1 MILVY
6 RPELDNPPVAAEA
19 SLGFSLLPK
28 EGERKVDYVSIES
41 GVNRDFSEELWGRI
55 NGYAIVQRL
64 LKLGALTIQEEAT
77 EPEVSEI
84 AQEHIKDVPL
94 QDALLLINS
103 TFNVEQLSKWD
114 AKDQRI
120 KVKNAI
126 AQRINAINEG
136 KG

>member
-1 MILVY
+1 M
-6 RPELDNPPVAAEA
+6 
-19 SLGFSLLPK
+19 
-28 EGERKVDYVSIES
+28 VDYVSIEA
-41 GVNRDFSEELWGRI
+41 GVNRNFSDELWGRI
-55 NGYAIVQRL
+55 KSRNVVQRL
-64 LKLGALTIQEEAT
+64 LKLGALSVQEEAT
-77 EPEVSEI
+77 EPEVPEI
-84 AQEHIKDVPL
+84 AQEHIKDVSL
-94 QDALLLINS
+94 TDALSLINS

>member
-28 EGERKVDYVSIES
+28 EGERKVDYVAIES
-41 GVNRDFSEELWGRI
+41 GVNRNFSEELWGRI

-64 LKLGALTIQEEAT
+64 LKLGALTVQEEAT

-103 TFNVEQLSKWD
+103 SFNVEQLSKWD

-126 AQRINAINEG
+126 AQRISAINEG
-136 KG
+136 RA

>member
-28 EGERKVDYVSIES
+28 EGERTVDYVSIDA
-41 GVNRDFSEELWGRI
+41 GVNRNFSDELWGRI
-55 NGYAIVQRL
+55 KSRNVIQRL

-77 EPEVSEI
+77 ESEVSEVV
-84 AQEHIKDVPL
+84 QEHIKDVPL
-94 QDALLLINS
+94 QDALSLIS
-103 TFNVEQLSKWD
+103 TTFSVEQLSKWD

-120 KVKNAI
+120 RVKNAI